1 MDSNKKRE
9 AWAEAGSGQFATTH
23 WSGVLLAGRK
33 EAEGTNDA
41 LGELCQTYWRPL
53 YVFVRRRGH
62 SMHDAQV
69 LTQAF
74 FENFLSRNYLADVSP
89 DRGKFRTFLLACM
102 KHFLANE
109 WKRAQRLKRGG
120 GQTRVS
126 LDFESAESSFQ
137 LESVDEAN
145 PEKLYDRRW
154 ALTLLGRALD
164 RQAAE
169 YLESGKADMFEALK
183 AFLTAREIRES
194 YSKVGQRLG
203 MTEGAVKVAVFRLR
217 RRYREILTEEIA
229 NTVLTPDMIDEELQ
243 YFFSVLS

>member
-1 MDSNKKRE
+1 M
-9 AWAEAGSGQFATTH
+9 
-23 WSGVLLAGRK
+23 LAGRK
-33 EAEGTNDA
+33 ESEGGDNA

-53 YVFVRRRGH
+53 YTFVRRRGH
-62 SMHDAQV
+62 GEHDAQD

-74 FENFLSRNYLADVSP
+74 FENFLSRNYLENVSP
-89 DRGKFRTFLLACM
+89 ERGKFRTFLLACM

-109 WKRAQRLKRGG
+109 WKRSQRLKRGG
-120 GQTRVS
+120 GQTVVS

-137 LESVDEAN
+137 LEPVDEAD
-145 PEKLYDRRW
+145 PERLFDRRW

-164 RQAAE
+164 RQAEDYA
-169 YLESGKADMFEALK
+169 ESGKSAMFEALK
-183 AFLTAREIRES
+183 SFLTAREMRKS
-194 YSKVGQRLG
+194 YADVGQRLG

-229 NTVLTPDMIDEELQ
+229 NTVESPDLIDEELQ

>member
-1 MDSNKKRE
+1 
-9 AWAEAGSGQFATTH
+9 
-23 WSGVLLAGRK
+23 
-33 EAEGTNDA
+33 
-41 LGELCQTYWRPL
+41 
-53 YVFVRRRGH
+53 
-62 SMHDAQV
+62 MHDAQV